1 MVTLTEV
8 KDGTATLGDIQRI
21 TAYLDM
27 KSDVEYNAME
37 KAKNKE
43 GGR

>member
-1 MVTLTEV
+1 MVTLAEV

-27 KSDVEYNAME
+27 KSDVEYKSMRDAE
-37 KAKNKE
+37 SKR